1 MSSDVQ
7 RRDARK
13 SANFHDVTAR
23 DLYARQFGSIGIAAV
38 VAGANQ
44 RKSVRST
51 PATRDIPAILRFG
64 PEAE

>member
-1 MSSDVQ
+1 MSSAVQ

-23 DLYARQFGSIGIAAV
+23 DLYARQFRSIGIAAV
-38 VAGANQ
+38 LAGANQ
-44 RKSVRST
+44 HKSVRAT
-51 PATRDIPAILRFG
+51 PAARDIPAILRFG